1 MIERRFT
8 LSKNLKIFIES
19 TFQPTTKEEIQQKIN
34 ELAEKLNKQKV
45 NLDVQLPPGTLSKF
59 IESRKKLKTTLNLLF
74 PSLDADKFIDFV
86 ITSPIKAH
94 VFEFETLINLFN
106 FFQGTASNYIRPD
119 FELITNSQPHI
130 QKEQINGVSY
140 LEIFLIYIFP
150 ILQFL
155 LGQYQTHQTTEQ
167 LNRIENKIDQYIE
180 QQNKLENN
188 QKLIIELPNDFS
200 AGPES

>member
-1 MIERRFT
+1 

-45 NLDVQLPPGTLSKF
+45 NFDFQIPPGTISKF

-86 ITSPIKAH
+86 ITSPIRANK
-94 VFEFETLINLFN
+94 FEFETLKNLFD
-106 FFQGTASNYIRPD
+106 FFQGHSSNYTVPY
-119 FELITNSQPHI
+119 FEPITKSQPHI
-130 QKEQINGVSY
+130 QKELINDVSY
-140 LEIFLIYIFP
+140 LELFMIYIFP
-150 ILQFL
+150 ILTFL
-155 LGQYQTHQTTEQ
+155 LGQYQTNQTTEQ

-180 QQNKLENN
+180 QHNKLENN
-188 QKLIIELPNDFS
+188 QELIIELPNDPS
-200 AGPES
+200 AGPRS